1 MKVDSVCQHCGVQT
15 ETPNHVLFTCDVAR
29 QVWALSN
36 FPSPLN
42 GFHSDSIFVNF
53 HYLFQMSKN
62 IRIPREIRSCYPWI
76 MWFLWKNRN
85 KLLFEGSEFKV
96 VEIVDKDYDEAA
108 VWFKAQ
114 KLDREG
120 EKCDME
126 LELSLKRTWS
136 KPARNWKKC
145 NYGFS
150 WSKRKKLLGAAW
162 IVRDYRGESLL
173 HSRRSFANVLDLQE
187 AKMIVLCWTLESMA
201 AHRLDNV
208 IIAGEDATLLKVI
221 E

>member
-1 MKVDSVCQHCGVQT
+1 
-15 ETPNHVLFTCDVAR
+15 
-29 QVWALSN
+29 
-36 FPSPLN
+36 
-42 GFHSDSIFVNF
+42 
-53 HYLFQMSKN
+53 
-62 IRIPREIRSCYPWI
+62 
-76 MWFLWKNRN
+76 
-85 KLLFEGSEFKV
+85 
-96 VEIVDKDYDEAA
+96 
-108 VWFKAQ
+108 
-114 KLDREG
+114 
-120 EKCDME
+120 ME
-126 LELSLKRTWS
+126 PELSLKRTWS

-187 AKMIVLCWTLESMA
+187 AKMIALCWTLKSMA

-221 E
+221 ERPRAWPSFTFEFQTLNILLNRFSGSNRCAFSMAESAQQVQWVNPM